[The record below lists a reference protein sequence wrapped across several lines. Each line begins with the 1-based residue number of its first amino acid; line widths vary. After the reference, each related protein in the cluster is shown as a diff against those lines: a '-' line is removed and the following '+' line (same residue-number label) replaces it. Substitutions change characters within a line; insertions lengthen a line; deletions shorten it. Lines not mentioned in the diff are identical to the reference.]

1 MPSFDIVSELNMQEI
16 DNAVNQTAKE
26 IAQRFDFRGTN
37 SEVTLDKT
45 QKIVKILSVGEEKV
59 DNIVGVLQSKAIKR
73 GLDIALLDVG
83 KKEPASGRLVRCEV
97 KLKEGI
103 DKDPAKKIVAFI
115 KELATKVQAAIHD
128 NKIRVTGKK
137 RDDLQEVIQAVKGK
151 NFELPL
157 QFDNFRDS

>member
-45 QKIVKILSVGEEKV
+45 AKLIKIVSNDDEKI

-73 GLDIALLDVG
+73 GLEISLFEVG
-83 KKEPASGRLVRCEV
+83 KKEPATGRSIRCEV

-103 DKDPAKKIVAFI
+103 DKEMAKKIVAYV
-115 KELATKVQAAIHD
+115 KDLPAKVQPAIHD
-128 NKIRVTGKK
+128 DKVRVTGKK
-137 RDDLQEVIQAVKGK
+137 RDDLQEVISAVKAKG
-151 NFELPL
+151 FELPL
-157 QFDNFRDS
+157 QFNNFRE

>member
-1 MPSFDIVSELNMQEI
+1 MPSFDIVSDLNMQEV
-16 DNAVNQTAKE
+16 DNAVNQAAKE

-37 SEVTLDKT
+37 SEVALDKT
-45 QKIVKILSVGEEKV
+45 QKIIKILSVGDEKV

-83 KKEPASGRLVRCEV
+83 KKEPTSGRMVRCEV

-103 DKDPAKKIVAFI
+103 DKDTAKKIVAFI
-115 KELATKVQAAIHD
+115 KELGAKVQASIHD
-128 NKIRVTGKK
+128 NKVRVTGKK
-137 RDDLQEVIQAVKGK
+137 RDDLQEVIQALKDK